1 MAISFPS
8 NPTSTSTVVIGT
20 AHYYYSSTATRWEL
34 QYNSGLAIATT
45 SGSITP
51 YVIENQVNT
60 ATSYFDLPAGTTA
73 QRPGNAQGGW
83 IRFNTDI
90 NSVEYYSTVTS
101 WTSLPFRA

>member
-1 MAISFPS
+1 MAITFPS

-34 QYNSGLAIATT
+34 QYNTGITINNT
-45 SGSITP
+45 SAFTTP
-51 YVIENQVNT
+51 YFIENQANT
-60 ATSYFDLPAGTTA
+60 ATSYFDLPSGTTA
-73 QRPGNAQGGW
+73 QRPGNARGGW